1 LDSRSG
7 KLSIWRVIDEV
18 SPSSTNPFGIRAI
31 EYDIDNNRLWVSAID
46 RSDYHHQRGRLYLI
60 DIESREI
67 LQRFEGYDILSLKMV
82 KTDRGRYLLGGSAR
96 ENIIYA
102 FRIRWS
108 RSHRGRCQRAY
119 KAI

>member
-1 LDSRSG
+1 M
-7 KLSIWRVIDEV
+7 
-18 SPSSTNPFGIRAI
+18 
-31 EYDIDNNRLWVSAID
+31 
-46 RSDYHHQRGRLYLI
+46 YLI

-102 FRIRWS
+102 F
-108 RSHRGRCQRAY
+108 
-119 KAI
+119 